1 MADAPAPAPSPA
13 QSPGG
18 PYVTLGLEGD
28 IFAIPV
34 AAVLEILDSR
44 RITRLPEAPMQVL
57 GLIDVRGR
65 SVPVMDLRACLGLP
79 EGDASEHTRIL
90 VLDVGAGRVIGL
102 MVDRVFEVTAL
113 DGGIEPPPDLGAPW
127 RSEHLLGIG
136 RQGEDFVLLLDVG
149 RLFGAGELSF

>member
-1 MADAPAPAPSPA
+1 MADAPAPS
-13 QSPGG
+13 G
-18 PYVTLGLEGD
+18 PYVTLGLDGD
-28 IFAIPV
+28 TFAIPV

-79 EGDASEHTRIL
+79 EGEASEHTRIL
-90 VLDVGAGRVIGL
+90 VLDIGQGRVIGL

-113 DGGIEPPPDLGAPW
+113 DGAGIEPPPDLGAPW

-149 RLFGAGELSF
+149 RLFAAGELSF

>member
-1 MADAPAPAPSPA
+1 MADAFLPA
-13 QSPGG
+13 G
-18 PYVTLGLEGD
+18 PFVTLGLEGD

-34 AAVLEILDSR
+34 ASVLEILDSR
-44 RITRLPEAPMQVL
+44 RVTRLPEAPMHVL

-79 EGDASEHTRIL
+79 EGEASEHTRIL
-90 VLDVGAGRVIGL
+90 VLDVGGAKVVGL

-113 DGGIEPPPDLGAPW
+113 DGAGIEPPPDLGAPW

-149 RLFGAGELSF
+149 RLFAAGEMSF

>member
-1 MADAPAPAPSPA
+1 MADAPVST
-13 QSPGG
+13 G

-44 RITRLPEAPMQVL
+44 RITRLPEAPMHVL

-79 EGDASEHTRIL
+79 DSEPTEHTRIL
-90 VLDVGAGRVIGL
+90 VLDVGGGRVIGL

-113 DGGIEPPPDLGAPW
+113 DGGGIEPPPDLGAPW
-127 RSEHLLGIG
+127 RSEHLLGVG

-149 RLFGAGELSF
+149 RLFSAGEMSF